1 MKKIFSLL
9 LTMLI
14 VSPSIVKAD
23 VMPSPSEMPAPGG
36 KVTYVFIA
44 VIVIAIVITAI
55 IIIKNKRGR
64 K

>member
-23 VMPSPSEMPAPGG
+23 VMPSPSERPTPGG
-36 KVTYVFIA
+36 EVTYVFLA

-55 IIIKNKRGR
+55 INIKNKRGR